1 MKNQLILLVTT
12 IFLTSMSYA
21 KSKPDIPS
29 KDSNLIFKAAGFAK
43 TKHGWEGKC
52 ETGEITVYRDL
63 NKDGLNDAVISDYSS
78 MCYGNT
84 GVGYHLIAQQKN
96 GKWKT
101 IFENAGIPTFLKST
115 GKDGWPDI
123 ENGGPGLCF
132 AVYRWD
138 GKSYEVNRYE
148 YQGKA
153 CSLN

>member
-1 MKNQLILLVTT
+1 
-12 IFLTSMSYA
+12 
-21 KSKPDIPS
+21 
-29 KDSNLIFKAAGFAK
+29 
-43 TKHGWEGKC
+43 
-52 ETGEITVYRDL
+52 
-63 NKDGLNDAVISDYSS
+63 

-84 GVGYHLIAQQKN
+84 GVGYYLVSQQKN